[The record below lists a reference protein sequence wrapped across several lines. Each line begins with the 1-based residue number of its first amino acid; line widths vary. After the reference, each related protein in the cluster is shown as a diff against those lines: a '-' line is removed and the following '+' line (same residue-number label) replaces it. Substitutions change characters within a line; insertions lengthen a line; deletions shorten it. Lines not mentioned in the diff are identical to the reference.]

1 MTIDEVLEA
10 CDNHREIQEGVGLS
24 DELIRIVTF
33 AYEQGCGARSMN
45 KVARTGAGL
54 AVLNTALDCYIEDC
68 ISTSPK
74 SETAEVWQAFNIV
87 RDILER
93 YIPEDVEREA

>member
-1 MTIDEVLEA
+1 MTKAEA
-10 CDNHREIQEGVGLS
+10 V
-24 DELIRIVTF
+24 
-33 AYEQGCGARSMN
+33 
-45 KVARTGAGL
+45 